1 MSTEV
6 AELESGG
13 ALVPASG
20 GPVEAHGGHAHPE
33 PRQYVMI
40 GVVLVIITALEVAV
54 SYVDRETIGPNWIIF
69 LLFAMALVK
78 FVLVVSWYMHL
89 KTDKPILR
97 RFFYVGIIGAPILY
111 AVVVLALNAWT
122 SDHNTPPV
130 LVPESAAEATP

>member
-13 ALVPASG
+13 ALVPTSDGAVEVHA
-20 GPVEAHGGHAHPE
+20 GPAHPE

-54 SYVDRETIGPNWIIF
+54 SYLDRDTIGPNFIIF
-69 LLFAMALVK
+69 MLLAMALVK

-111 AVVVLALNAWT
+111 FVIVLALNALS

-130 LVPESAAEATP
+130 LVPEPAAEATP